1 MTANK
6 SNIVA
11 HQFKPGQPRPP
22 TSGRKVGGPREKVG
36 YRFVKAIQKEFEE
49 HGEEVIRIA
58 RIEQPVEF
66 LKLVAKVGRIDA
78 PESSGA
84 ALVKISINRFFDD
97 KPEAVTIDGVS
108 VPNDDLPPE

>member
-11 HQFKPGQPRPP
+11 HQFKPGHLKAG
-22 TSGRKVGGPREKVG
+22 GRVVGSRDKVGRN
-36 YRFVKAIQKEFEE
+36 FVKAIQKEFEE

-58 RIEQPVEF
+58 SVEQPVEF

-78 PESSGA
+78 PENSGA

-97 KPEAVTIDGVS
+97 KPAVTIDG
-108 VPNDDLPPE
+108 